1 MTALYLASE
10 ISKEAFTKS
19 IQYLVQLTDTNLTDT
34 SPILKKM
41 TYVTLFHLK
50 KLILSMLLN
59 FEKSALI
66 LHFLYP
72 FYGRFF
78 PGADKVLITNL
89 LPGS

>member
-1 MTALYLASE
+1 MLLNF
-10 ISKEAFTKS
+10 IS
-19 IQYLVQLTDTNLTDT
+19 
-34 SPILKKM
+34 
-41 TYVTLFHLK
+41 K